1 MESDPPPSYREAVH
15 QDGPDRA
22 APTPAEDSKPVVSAD
37 VVPRKPALNPATI
50 VDSATIAAKKSRR
63 AILLGVAA
71 VVLGLAG
78 FASAVA
84 VGLTVATGVLG
95 TTGTA
100 PRNAT
105 LVVLTTYS
113 GCVDLLTSLRAS
125 PGYNPSA
132 YMQVVTFTLLEVTF
146 TLGSGGLSHRAPES
160 YTLKVPKRQS
170 P

>member
-1 MESDPPPSYREAVH
+1 
-15 QDGPDRA
+15 
-22 APTPAEDSKPVVSAD
+22 VVNAD

-113 GCVDLLTSLRAS
+113 GCSDLLTSLRAS

-132 YMQVVTFTLLEVTF
+132 YMQLSSRYKA
-146 TLGSGGLSHRAPES
+146 SGGGMPEAVAMAADSGGTARGSTAGGGADSYSTTNVQVAPD
-160 YTLKVPKRQS
+160 PN